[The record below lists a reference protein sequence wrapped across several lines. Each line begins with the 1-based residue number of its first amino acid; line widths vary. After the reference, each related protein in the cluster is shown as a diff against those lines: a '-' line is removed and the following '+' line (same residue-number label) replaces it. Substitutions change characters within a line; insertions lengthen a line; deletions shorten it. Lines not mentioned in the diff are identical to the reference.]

1 MYRDPAAYHRDAC
14 EVQGLPSQFDRFEE
28 HAAAGRHRIAW
39 LRRALEL
46 PAETPWRLLDVG
58 ASNGAL
64 VHAAGEVGWDAE
76 GLEPNAE
83 ICDWARR
90 RHGLRM
96 TVGGWEQ
103 LRGQFDLITATDVI
117 EHLLNPGGFLSRARQ
132 HAPRLY
138 LETPDW
144 HASRPLD
151 WKHVK
156 PREHP
161 CLYSEHALLELG
173 GRYGWVPRAVYRPIE
188 GKLAVLFERAG

>member
-14 EVQGLPSQFDRFEE
+14 ERQGLPSQFDRFEE
-28 HAAAGRHRIAW
+28 HATAGRHRTAW
-39 LRRALEL
+39 LRRALCL
-46 PAETPWRLLDVG
+46 PTGAPFSLLDVG

-64 VHAAGEVGWDAE
+64 VYAAREAGWDAE

-83 ICDWARR
+83 ICQWARE

-96 TVGGWEQ
+96 SVGDWEQ
-103 LRGQFDLITATDVI
+103 LRGQWDLITATDVI
-117 EHLLNPGGFLSRARQ
+117 EHLLDPGGFLSRARL

-144 HASRPLD
+144 HPARPHD

-161 CLYSEHALLELG
+161 CLFSEGALLELAT
-173 GRYGWVPRAVYRPIE
+173 RSGWSAVAVHRPIE
-188 GKLAVLFERAG
+188 GKLAVLLETG